1 MTSDAWDNRKKSE
14 KITAADVRPGDIVAG
29 NYSLHKSWIEPD
41 AYRTV
46 REVSQ
51 DPAGIRIQYTTA
63 RGVEH
68 DRTFPADTPF
78 YRIAERPEL
87 PAIPGPQ
94 PERMD
99 DYTYKRLEEDRNML
113 ARFAAESILPGGSG
127 VKRARQWARE
137 YAEKEKEY
145 EAENAARSKQNLLD
159 LIADERTG
167 ERDATEK
174 EKEDRR
180 QARREAMAK
189 EAREF

>member
-1 MTSDAWDNRKKSE
+1 
-14 KITAADVRPGDIVAG
+14 
-29 NYSLHKSWIEPD
+29 
-41 AYRTV
+41 
-46 REVSQ
+46 
-51 DPAGIRIQYTTA
+51 
-63 RGVEH
+63 
-68 DRTFPADTPF
+68 
-78 YRIAERPEL
+78 
-87 PAIPGPQ
+87 
-94 PERMD
+94 MD

-137 YAEKEKEY
+137 YAEKEKQY
-145 EAENAARSKQNLLD
+145 DAENAARSKQNLLD
-159 LIADERTG
+159 LIADEGTG